1 MMMYLVIYRW
11 IVVYILKDMLKDKR
25 KFVRLI
31 LFMFEDFLV
40 KVFLLVVI
48 MLKMLVNCMKYG
60 KKGLMKMLV

>member
-1 MMMYLVIYRW
+1 MTMYLAIYRR
-11 IVVYILKDMLKDKR
+11 IAVYILKDMSKDKR
-25 KFVRLI
+25 KFVRSI
-31 LFMFEDFLV
+31 LFMFEDFSV

>member
-40 KVFLLVVI
+40 KVFLLAVI
-48 MLKMLVNCMKYG
+48 MLKMSVNCMKYG

>member
-1 MMMYLVIYRW
+1 MS
-11 IVVYILKDMLKDKR
+11 KDKR
-25 KFVRLI
+25 KFVRSI
-31 LFMFEDFLV
+31 LFMFEDFSV